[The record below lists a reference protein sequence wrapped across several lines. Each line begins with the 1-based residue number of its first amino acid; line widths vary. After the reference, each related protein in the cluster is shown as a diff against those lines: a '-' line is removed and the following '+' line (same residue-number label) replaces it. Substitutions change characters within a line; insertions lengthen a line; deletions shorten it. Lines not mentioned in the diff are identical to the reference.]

1 MSAVS
6 NNFKDIK
13 MSITVD
19 ARGLSCPMPQQMT
32 IQAIRKVKA
41 GELIVVLA
49 DEVGARDSIIRTSRA
64 FQLPYKV
71 EKTADEYTIYI
82 SREELWTEKK

>member
-1 MSAVS
+1 MP
-6 NNFKDIK
+6 
-13 MSITVD
+13 ITVD
-19 ARGLSCPMPQQMT
+19 TRGLSCPMPQQMT

-41 GELIVVLA
+41 GELIIILS
-49 DEVGARDSIIRTSRA
+49 DEAGARDSIIRTSRA

-71 EKTADEYTIYI
+71 ERITDEYKIYI